1 MLVKT
6 PTSAVNQYICYM
18 GPYVLITAIILSAL
32 VSVIVWIDYFRHI
45 DVFEPEKIRY
55 LFIALLIGCG
65 TPYLSVLMYELH
77 DTIGFALNGEPLN
90 DLIYSVLGIGLTEET
105 SKIVGV
111 IIVFQLLKKQVNESV
126 DYLIYAGMVALG
138 FALVENTMYIGRYGI
153 DIITDRSFYSV
164 LEHIINTSIITYGYC
179 RFRIFKRGNH
189 FTNTIIGFITAICS
203 HGLFDY
209 FIMNPSFHYV
219 APILVIGVYLVGI
232 NFWITMLNNAVNFS
246 PYFNY
251 SKIHYSS
258 SIFYRLMLWYFF
270 TMVISIFY
278 RTYTHGFISA
288 LSDSFTAVFSNGFLF
303 VLVILRVSRFKIYK
317 NFYQTITV
325 KLPFYVTK
333 NNDEDFSFFNIID
346 IKIRGENSHEY
357 FLTAKIGQM
366 IEISPINSKKGFL
379 HKNVTV
385 KVSDK
390 LFFDGDTTVYLVEF
404 TDERLNNRFYLKPK
418 TRGKTKIDDAYPINE
433 LLHDETPE
441 SFPTKISELKF
452 LEWVYVKADNE
463 IARVNY

>member
-1 MLVKT
+1 
-6 PTSAVNQYICYM
+6 M
-18 GPYVLITAIILSAL
+18 GPYVLVTAIILSAL
-32 VSVIVWIDYFRHI
+32 ISVIVWIDYFRRI
-45 DVFEPEKIRY
+45 DVFEPERIRY

-65 TPYLSVLMYELH
+65 TPYLSVLMYDLH
-77 DTIGFALNGEPLN
+77 DTIEFALNGKPLN
-90 DLIYSVLGIGLTEET
+90 DLIYSILGIGLTEEL
-105 SKIVGV
+105 SKVVGV

-179 RFRIFKRGNH
+179 RFRIFKRGNQ
-189 FTNTIIGFITAICS
+189 FTNTLIGFVTAICS

-219 APILVIGVYLVGI
+219 APILVILVYLIGI

-251 SKIHYSS
+251 SKIHYSG
-258 SIFYRLMLWYFF
+258 SIFYRLLLWYFF
-270 TMVISIFY
+270 TMLIGIFY
-278 RTYTHGFISA
+278 KTYTNGFIFA

-303 VLVILRVSRFKIYK
+303 ILVILRVSRFKIYK
-317 NFYQTITV
+317 NYYQALTV
-325 KLPFYVTK
+325 KLPFYLTK
-333 NNDEDFSFFNIID
+333 NNDEDLALSRKWG
-346 IKIRGENSHEY
+346 IKIRGENAHEY
-357 FLTAKIGQM
+357 FLTAKIGLM
-366 IEISPINSKKGFL
+366 IDISPIDPRKSFL
-379 HKNVTV
+379 HKTVTV

-404 TDERLNNRFYLKPK
+404 TDERMNNRFYLKPK
-418 TRGKTKIDDAYPINE
+418 TWGKTKVDEVYPINE
-433 LLHDETPE
+433 LLHDDTPE
-441 SFPTKISELKF
+441 SFPTSLSELKF

-463 IARVNY
+463 ISRVNY

>member
-1 MLVKT
+1 
-6 PTSAVNQYICYM
+6 M
-18 GPYVLITAIILSAL
+18 GPVVLFVSIFLSAI
-32 VSVIVWIDYFRHI
+32 VSVIVWIDYFRRI
-45 DVFEPEKIRY
+45 DVFEPERIRY
-55 LFIALLIGCG
+55 LIIALLIGCG
-65 TPYLSVLMYELH
+65 TPYFSILMYEFH
-77 DTIGFALNGEPLN
+77 DTIGFALNGKPLN
-90 DLIYSVLGIGLTEET
+90 DLVYSILGIGLTEEL
-105 SKIVGV
+105 SKLVGV
-111 IIVFQLLKKQVNESV
+111 IIVFQILKKQVNESI

-179 RFRIFKRGNH
+179 RFKIFNRGNH
-189 FTNTIIGFITAICS
+189 FTNTIIAFLTAISS

-219 APILVIGVYLVGI
+219 APVLVILVYLIGI
-232 NFWITMLNNAVNFS
+232 NFWITMLNNAINFS
-246 PYFNY
+246 SYFNY
-251 SKIHYSS
+251 SKIHYSG
-258 SIFYRLMLWYFF
+258 SIFYRLLLWYFF
-270 TMVISIFY
+270 TMLIGIFY
-278 RTYTHGFISA
+278 KTYTKGFIFA

-317 NFYQTITV
+317 NFYQLITV
-325 KLPFYVTK
+325 KLPFFITK
-333 NNDEDFSFFNIID
+333 NNDEDFSIFNLVD

-366 IEISPINSKKGFL
+366 IDISPINPKKSFL
-379 HKNVTV
+379 EKTVTV

-404 TDERLNNRFYLKPK
+404 TDEGMNNRFYLKPK
-418 TRGKTKIDDAYPINE
+418 TRGKTKIEDAYPINE

-452 LEWVYVKADNE
+452 VEWVYVKADNE
-463 IARVNY
+463 IAKVNY